1 MLSTVPSGNK
11 FSTNGAKNYINV
23 AREFFWKEVQETQQ
37 HLPSGTRLGREEFF
51 FLILPLGCFKFLP
64 MSTCFFN
71 KRLAKLLL
79 RVTDIKT
86 GNLLISL

>member
-1 MLSTVPSGNK
+1 VLSTVPSRNK
-11 FSTNGAKNYINV
+11 FSTNAVKNYINV

-37 HLPSGTRLGREEFF
+37 QLPSGTRLGREELFF
-51 FLILPLGCFKFLP
+51 ILPLGCFKFLP

-71 KRLAKLLL
+71 KKLAKLLL